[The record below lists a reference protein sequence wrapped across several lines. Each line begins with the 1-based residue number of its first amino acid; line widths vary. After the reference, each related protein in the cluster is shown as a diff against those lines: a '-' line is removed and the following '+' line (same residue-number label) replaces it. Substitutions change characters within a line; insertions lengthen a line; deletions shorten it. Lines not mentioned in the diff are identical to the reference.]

1 MNSNLNSI
9 KHETTL
15 VTSTINYTIEK
26 DIKESKT
33 VINFV
38 VTIMNGLLNSF
49 FFEVTRYSKS
59 IEKYSIRKIFVND
72 LL

>member
-38 VTIMNGLLNSF
+38 VTIMNGLLN
-49 FFEVTRYSKS
+49 K
-59 IEKYSIRKIFVND
+59 
-72 LL
+72 